1 MKKRI
6 YYGWWIVLAG
16 VGIGALASGLFHY
29 GFSAF
34 FIPWRKQFGWSRASL
49 GGVIGF
55 ARLEG
60 GIAAPIAGWF
70 VDNFGPR
77 KMMLLGIG
85 MMGLGFIVLSQVTTI
100 IQLYLAFLLLLALG
114 SSFGTYR
121 PLQVAVANWFMLK
134 RGRAMG
140 LLMAGSGLGGSFVFL
155 FAMLIENR
163 GWEEAAIIAGLLMWC
178 IGLPL
183 TLVIRHKP
191 EEMGLTIDGEDVFKV
206 SSSSSKVEEIQSK
219 PKIHR
224 FWQKDER
231 PEPDLSLMQALRTQ
245 SFWVL
250 ALTYAIWAAMPGITT
265 VHIAPF
271 LAEELN
277 LDYVTALG
285 ALSFF
290 VAASI
295 IGRVGFGFISDY
307 FNIRI
312 LLSILFLFQ
321 GLGIFLFS
329 EVQSLSVVPFYVVIF
344 AIPYGGTIPLRAVA
358 QGYFFGKKNFGTI
371 GGFLQIVD
379 LPATVS
385 APIWVGWLADT
396 LPDGYRL
403 GFKIVA
409 FSMILAAVAI
419 LLARRPTEPFPED
432 KVPNFFKMFSGGK

>member
-1 MKKRI
+1 MIIKKKI
-6 YYGWWIVLAG
+6 FYGWWIVYAG
-16 VGIGALASGLFHY
+16 VGIGALSSGLFHY

-34 FIPWRKQFGWSRASL
+34 FIPWREQFGWSRAAL

-100 IQLYLAFLLLLALG
+100 AQLYLAFLLLLALG

-121 PLQVAVANWFMLK
+121 PLQVAVANWFMKK

-140 LLMAGSGLGGSFVFL
+140 LLMAGSGFGGSFVFL
-155 FAMLIENR
+155 FAMLITSR
-163 GWEEAAIIAGLLMWC
+163 GWEEAAIIAGFIMWFV
-178 IGLPL
+178 GLPL
-183 TLVIRHKP
+183 AMVIRHKP
-191 EEMGLTIDGEDVFKV
+191 EEMGLVIDGEESSEKDEKV
-206 SSSSSKVEEIQSK
+206 AKNQFISDKK
-219 PKIHR
+219 R
-224 FWQKDER
+224 FWHKDER
-231 PEPDLSLMQALRTQ
+231 PEPDLSLMQALKTQ
-245 SFWVL
+245 AFWLL

-271 LAEELN
+271 LAEELE
-277 LDYVTALG
+277 LEYVTALG

-295 IGRVGFGFISDY
+295 IGRLGFGFISDY
-307 FNIRI
+307 FNIRM
-312 LLSILFLFQ
+312 LLSILFVLQ
-321 GLGIFLFS
+321 GVGIFLFS
-329 EVQSLSVVPFYVVIF
+329 NVQSLSVVPFYVVIF
-344 AIPYGGTIPLRAVA
+344 AIPYGGTIPMRAVI

-371 GGFLQIVD
+371 GGFLQFVD

-385 APIWVGWLADT
+385 APIWVGWLADV

-409 FSMILAAVAI
+409 FSMLLAAVAV
-419 LLARRPTEPFPED
+419 LLARRPSEPFPED
-432 KVPNFFKMFSGGK
+432 TAPKFFKIFSGGK